1 MPREA
6 DPRAGLRIAREFCAS
21 CHAVEAGED
30 RSPRPQAPPF
40 DRIARVPRMT
50 TAALTVALRT
60 FHETMPN
67 IMLGDRELR
76 DVTAYITSLRARP

>member
-40 DRIARVPRMT
+40 ARVPRMT